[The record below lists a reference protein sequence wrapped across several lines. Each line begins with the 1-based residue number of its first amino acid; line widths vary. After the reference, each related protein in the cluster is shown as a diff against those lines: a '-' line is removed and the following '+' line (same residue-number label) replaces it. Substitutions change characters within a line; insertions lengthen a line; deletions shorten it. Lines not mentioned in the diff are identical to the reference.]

1 MKKHLQL
8 MMLTL
13 LCLIMGATGAKA
25 ETESY
30 TFTSKF
36 WEAKDGKGVAANW
49 TEGKEGAGFSN
60 GGIQV
65 TTKATGANGTSP
77 KSFTNITKV
86 TVTYCTNASKGVGKI
101 AVKVGNGTAKQLDVT
116 TTGGTTARTLDFNFS
131 PAETGAVNIA
141 VTCTTNSIYVIGAE
155 ITYSDPNYVA
165 PVTFSPEEG
174 TRLTVGDKITLT
186 SEGNTIYYTTDGS
199 AAADATL
206 NGASPLEVTITDA
219 MAANKQLTVNARAYN
234 STKNNY
240 SDATS
245 VSYSVV
251 PAGTVFMESFS
262 NTDGSGGNDDN
273 YTGSIGSS
281 DIEADETW
289 ADGTFENC
297 GGADNCLKFGTGSK
311 NGTFETGT
319 IALNGN
325 GTLTFRAAGWGN
337 GSNTLKVTA
346 TGGTITGNTDITL
359 TNGEWKDYTVN
370 ITGAEGELVLSFSGK
385 RGFIDDI
392 MVAKAADPCDLIA
405 AATTSAE
412 TFYYDEYWQRTD
424 VTTEVTDNGYT
435 FTLPEATDGR
445 FKSLFNL
452 QTDIATDKNEL
463 YDFSAD
469 VYVNKPI
476 DVYWSLEA
484 ASGVLISDETKNL
497 IAETVNSIEAK
508 GIPGKDLQDLRF
520 ILDLGGN
527 DADLEV
533 SVRNVVLKARSC
545 VNNNDVIPE
554 LELSVGDIEAEQAT
568 LLMKGIDDNAEE
580 FTYFVSVNGKKEIAV
595 KPGNKEQVSYQLTG
609 LIQDSENTVAV
620 RVSNGTM
627 VSDPQTVTFTTL
639 PVKPYDYDSDCN
651 LLKDVTKEITLWTNG
666 MGDSETLTENDGAY
680 DFTLHNA
687 GAQAY
692 DNVFMAFTNEVTMNA
707 DTYYD
712 FSATVYADKAIT
724 FMVDFGELQQKT
736 MEIPAN
742 KNYVVRIDNFKGK
755 DLTQIVLM
763 AHFFNAAETKV
774 RISNMVLK
782 EHDCVST
789 ELEVEEITTDGVAKL
804 TGKWDADK
812 FQALDAE
819 TGANAYDFTDVS
831 DLPTTFNNQNMAKNP
846 NTMFISPVPGT
857 FLFNELVKKDQ
868 GGYQGYNIQIID
880 HFNNTE
886 DHSVNTAV
894 APITVVSPFFQR
906 VFSAAN
912 VWATAVFPWIQD
924 NMPGNIQI
932 YGLSD
937 VKTENGVTTLTFEE
951 VVTAA
956 PEAGKPYLVHADGAD
971 ITMAGGGDQTIT
983 WETTPVEMGGVTFTP
998 TFVKMAQADNQYAL
1012 SGTPQ
1017 GGTPSFGKNTEF
1029 DVPAFRS
1036 VITKDGNEAKLAVM
1050 FNDATGIHKATAE
1063 QLSAVFNIYSID
1075 GKIVKRNASSMFS
1088 LAPGAY
1094 IVNGKKVIVK

>member
-25 ETESY
+25 ENETESY
-30 TFTSKF
+30 TFTSKK

-49 TEGKEGAGFSN
+49 TAGKDGAGFSN

-65 TTKATGANGTSP
+65 TTGVTGANGTSP

-86 TVTYCTNASKGVGKI
+86 TVTYCTNANNGVGKI
-101 AVKVGNGTAKQLDVT
+101 AVKVGNGTAKQLGVT
-116 TTGGTTARTLDFNFS
+116 TTGGKTARTLDFNFS

-141 VTCTTNSIYVIGAE
+141 VKCTTNSIYVIGAE

-206 NGASPLEVTITDA
+206 NGESPLEVTITDA

-262 NTDGSGGNDDN
+262 NTDGSGGNDGK
-273 YTGSIGSS
+273 YTGSIGTSGV
-281 DIEADETW
+281 ETDERW
-289 ADGTFENC
+289 ADGTFGNC
-297 GGADNCLKFGTGSK
+297 GGADNCLKFGTSNK
-311 NGTFETGT
+311 NGTFTTGT
-319 IALNGN
+319 IALNGK
-325 GTLTFRAAGWGN
+325 GTLTFRAAGWGS

-346 TGGTITGNTDITL
+346 TGGTITGDTDITL
-359 TNGEWKDYTVN
+359 TNGVWKDYTVN

-392 MVAKAADPCDLIA
+392 MV
-405 AATTSAE
+405 
-412 TFYYDEYWQRTD
+412 
-424 VTTEVTDNGYT
+424 V
-435 FTLPEATDGR
+435 
-445 FKSLFNL
+445 
-452 QTDIATDKNEL
+452 
-463 YDFSAD
+463 
-469 VYVNKPI
+469 
-476 DVYWSLEA
+476 
-484 ASGVLISDETKNL
+484 
-497 IAETVNSIEAK
+497 
-508 GIPGKDLQDLRF
+508 
-520 ILDLGGN
+520 
-527 DADLEV
+527 
-533 SVRNVVLKARSC
+533 
-545 VNNNDVIPE
+545 
-554 LELSVGDIEAEQAT
+554 
-568 LLMKGIDDNAEE
+568 
-580 FTYFVSVNGKKEIAV
+580 
-595 KPGNKEQVSYQLTG
+595 
-609 LIQDSENTVAV
+609 
-620 RVSNGTM
+620 
-627 VSDPQTVTFTTL
+627 
-639 PVKPYDYDSDCN
+639 
-651 LLKDVTKEITLWTNG
+651 
-666 MGDSETLTENDGAY
+666 
-680 DFTLHNA
+680 
-687 GAQAY
+687 
-692 DNVFMAFTNEVTMNA
+692 
-707 DTYYD
+707 
-712 FSATVYADKAIT
+712 
-724 FMVDFGELQQKT
+724 
-736 MEIPAN
+736 
-742 KNYVVRIDNFKGK
+742 
-755 DLTQIVLM
+755 
-763 AHFFNAAETKV
+763 
-774 RISNMVLK
+774 K

-812 FQALDAE
+812 FKALDAE

-951 VVTAA
+951 VVAEA

-983 WETTPVEMGGVTFTP
+983 WETTPVEMDGVTFTP